1 MAREG
6 FETQVTISHFI
17 GIKNCPRL
25 TVAEFYREIRK
36 CTAEPSGGS
45 IDCSDRQS
53 QYVISLLLIWTLRRY
68 ASQASHDSGFRCI
81 RTRCPSI
88 SVYLAQTAFLREDG

>member
-6 FETQVTISHFI
+6 FETQVTISHYI

-53 QYVISLLLIWTLRRY
+53 QYVISLLLEWSLRRST
-68 ASQASHDSGFRCI
+68 SQASHDSGFQCI
-81 RTRCPSI
+81 RTPCPSI
-88 SVYLAQTAFLREDG
+88 TEHLAQTAFLREDG